1 MCGISPEQP
10 LLLTAS
16 SGSSQQITL
25 QQGWNWISWNIYP
38 TYSTP
43 DRILTAEQGFKNG
56 DIVKSPSDR
65 MFSQF
70 ILNDTANLWAGTLKS
85 MNYQRMYLLRTSQP
99 LKFSIEGR
107 ALTKEQ
113 RTITL
118 YHGWNS
124 ISYLLDEPLSL
135 RDALADYYDNA
146 TVGDMVKSKTQ
157 FAVFTE
163 NNRWEGS
170 LQTMRPGAGYLFR
183 RLDAN
188 TVTMAYIPPT
198 ANNKAP
204 KYISRDDSEQ
214 DINYAG
220 NSGVGEFVRPE
231 ASSNM
236 TLIAKISQTPR
247 LNENECR
254 DATLSGLQQSPTSLV
269 ETFDDISLRRDEMP
283 VVNVYVGQEL
293 AAVAQP
299 QIVEGDTLYFI
310 TVQADDADN
319 LHFETGNGIP
329 LYVDGAQMVYESDAH
344 HGTLHAP
351 VLLVPDGE
359 PTERVYKI
367 IEDDRVLIIRN
378 GKRYDVVGRKQ

>member
-1 MCGISPEQP
+1 
-10 LLLTAS
+10 
-16 SGSSQQITL
+16 
-25 QQGWNWISWNIYP
+25 
-38 TYSTP
+38 
-43 DRILTAEQGFKNG
+43 
-56 DIVKSPSDR
+56 
-65 MFSQF
+65 
-70 ILNDTANLWAGTLKS
+70 
-85 MNYQRMYLLRTSQP
+85 
-99 LKFSIEGR
+99 
-107 ALTKEQ
+107 
-113 RTITL
+113 
-118 YHGWNS
+118 
-124 ISYLLDEPLSL
+124 
-135 RDALADYYDNA
+135 
-146 TVGDMVKSKTQ
+146 
-157 FAVFTE
+157 
-163 NNRWEGS
+163 
-170 LQTMRPGAGYLFR
+170 
-183 RLDAN
+183 
-188 TVTMAYIPPT
+188 
-198 ANNKAP
+198 
-204 KYISRDDSEQ
+204 
-214 DINYAG
+214 
-220 NSGVGEFVRPE
+220 
-231 ASSNM
+231 M